1 MREIKIN
8 HWNVIT
14 SLLDKKIKP
23 SKDQVILALE
33 KDPVIKDSRIN
44 ELILSMINGDKGVFD
59 GTTKRLKLIPADV
72 AIKILKQDYGEQS
85 ATDFK
90 ANVCEKYGI
99 SHDTLKSQLEKYKK
113 FLLHDTQNGS

>member
-14 SLLDKKIKP
+14 SLLDKNIKP

-33 KDPVIKDSRIN
+33 KDPVIKDLRIN

-59 GTTKRLKLIPADV
+59 GTTKRLNLIPVEV
-72 AIKILKQDYGEQS
+72 ALRIFKQDYREQS

-90 ANVCEKYGI
+90 ANVCEEYGI

-113 FLLHDTQNGS
+113 FLYPDT